1 MAEAKAKALE
11 YVGIARMGGGIETGE
26 TNAKALVKSGK
37 AKLLLVA
44 SDTSDGAHR
53 RAEGYVFGTNVPLVT
68 VPYSKA
74 EIAAMA
80 GRPGCSMA
88 AFTDLG
94 LAAAFAEALYRE
106 YGAAYRPLA
115 EALVEKRTRALQ
127 NGKKGKRRKN
137 ACAALKNIE
146 SMRWRRISR
155 YPPNP

>member
-1 MAEAKAKALE
+1 MTEMKSKALE

-26 TNAKALVKSGK
+26 TNAKALVKAGK

-44 SDTSDGAHR
+44 SDTSDGARR
-53 RAEGYVFGTNVPLVT
+53 RAEGYVYETKVPLVA
-68 VPYSKA
+68 VPYGKA
-74 EIAAMA
+74 ELSAMT

-106 YGAAYRPLA
+106 YGAPYRVLA
-115 EALVEKRTRALQ
+115 EALSEKRTRARERAR

-137 ACAALKNIE
+137 A
-146 SMRWRRISR
+146 
-155 YPPNP
+155 